1 MRRMPT
7 DNQMEK
13 LMKLL
18 DHVIFNDD
26 GTITFKD
33 VKEESENA

>member
-18 DHVIFNDD
+18 EHVIFNDD
-26 GTITFKD
+26 GTITLVD
-33 VKEESENA
+33 VKEEEQNA